1 MPNASHTPPD
11 LETNDKTDKDQRHPG
26 RFRFKTAR
34 DDDDQ
39 SHKDLNG
46 RKRHRR
52 RHEPSH
58 RNSKRRRET
67 PPAEDGR
74 RRHGHSTEHLSTE
87 QAFRESLF
95 DALGDDEGATFWEG
109 VYGQPIHQYP
119 DTYANQETGELERM
133 SEDEYAQYVRRKMWE
148 KSWEGMEAA
157 REQRKAEQEEE
168 RRRLREERA
177 RPGSRHPHGNTA
189 DVFEG
194 QIEASLRRGRRRKE
208 QKRWQELWQDYLTRW
223 MGLQTM
229 ATDRPLSNQDDGRLV
244 LRHQIAWPV
253 ETGKR
258 EDVSREEIEKFV
270 RQGNTSQDADEE
282 TVDAFM
288 TKIKKERVRWHPD
301 KIQQRYGFMAIDEDT
316 LQGVTA
322 VFQVFDSIWNELRQP
337 P

>member
-1 MPNASHTPPD
+1 MSNASHTPPD
-11 LETNDKTDKDQRHPG
+11 TVTNDETNPDRHHPG
-26 RFRFKTAR
+26 RFRFKTPR
-34 DDDDQ
+34 NDSDQ
-39 SHKDLNG
+39 AHNDLNG

-52 RHEPSH
+52 HHESSH
-58 RNSKRRRET
+58 RRKRRRPS
-67 PPAEDGR
+67 PPFEDGR
-74 RRHGHSTEHLSTE
+74 QHRGHSTEHLSTE

-109 VYGQPIHQYP
+109 VYGQPIHQYA
-119 DTYANQETGELERM
+119 DTYTNQDTGELERM

-148 KSWEGMEAA
+148 KSWEGIEAA

-177 RPGSRHPHGNTA
+177 RMGSRHTYGHKDNA
-189 DVFEG
+189 FEG

-223 MGLQTM
+223 TELQTM
-229 ATDRPLSNQDDGRLV
+229 ANDRPVLNQGDDRFT

-258 EDVSREEIEKFV
+258 KDVSREEIEKFV
-270 RQGNTSQDADEE
+270 RQGNSSQDTHGETAD
-282 TVDAFM
+282 DFM
-288 TKIKKERVRWHPD
+288 SKIKKERVRWHPD

-322 VFQVFDSIWNELRQP
+322 VFQVFDSIWNEMRQP

>member
-11 LETNDKTDKDQRHPG
+11 LEINDQTNTDQHHPG
-26 RFRFKTAR
+26 RFRFKTPR

-39 SHKDLNG
+39 SHQDLSG

-52 RHEPSH
+52 HHKSSH
-58 RNSKRRRET
+58 RNSKRRRES
-67 PPAEDGR
+67 PPAEEGR
-74 RRHGHSTEHLSTE
+74 RRHEHSTEHLSTE

-148 KSWEGMEAA
+148 KSWEGIEAA
-157 REQRKAEQEEE
+157 REQKKAEQEED

-177 RPGSRHPHGNTA
+177 RTGSRHSHGHTA

-194 QIEASLRRGRRRKE
+194 EIEASLRRGRRRKE
-208 QKRWQELWQDYLTRW
+208 QRRWQELWQEYLTRW
-223 MGLQTM
+223 TGLQAM
-229 ATDRPLSNQDDGRLV
+229 ATDRPLSNRHDEHFL

-258 EDVSREEIEKFV
+258 QDVSREEIEKFV
-270 RQGNTSQDADEE
+270 RQGNTSQDADKE
-282 TVDAFM
+282 TADAFM
-288 TKIKKERVRWHPD
+288 IKIKTERVRWHPD